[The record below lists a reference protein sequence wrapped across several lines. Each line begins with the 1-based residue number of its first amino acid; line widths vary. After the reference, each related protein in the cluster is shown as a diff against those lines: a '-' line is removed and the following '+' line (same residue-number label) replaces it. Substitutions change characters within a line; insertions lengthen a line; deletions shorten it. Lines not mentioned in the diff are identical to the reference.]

1 PGAAAGASTPG
12 PGFALVAGTRRR
24 PGRSAHSIQA
34 RPRAAAAAPE
44 STGTVVGAGA
54 PDRAQSGSFRPLPVI
69 VQTTRE
75 PVGTRPSA
83 DAASRPATLA
93 DEPSSPNT
101 ASSRA
106 RIR

>member
-1 PGAAAGASTPG
+1 M
-12 PGFALVAGTRRR
+12 V
-24 PGRSAHSIQA
+24 GRERVQVK
-34 RPRAAAAAPE
+34 PRAVAAAAA

-75 PVGTRPSA
+75 PAGIRPSA

-106 RIR
+106 MIRYAARISLSVTLSIAPPD